1 MEKAK
6 RRLILDI
13 YEIGPRIAKRR
24 KEMGLTQQEL
34 CDYAKIS
41 RVTLSGFEN
50 GAKTGL
56 SLAKLGVI
64 LDRLG
69 LEVDIKTRSSLP
81 TLDELLDVH
90 H

>member
-6 RRLILDI
+6 KRLILEI
-13 YEIGPRIAKRR
+13 YEIGAAIAKRR
-24 KEMGLTQQEL
+24 KEIGLTQQEL

-41 RVTLSGFEN
+41 RVTLSGFES
-50 GAKTGL
+50 GGKIGL
-56 SLAKLGVI
+56 SLAKLGII

-69 LEVDIKTRSSLP
+69 LEVDIKNKSVLP

>member
-6 RRLILDI
+6 KRLILEI
-13 YEIGPRIAKRR
+13 YEIGSRVAKRR

-34 CDYAKIS
+34 CDYVKIS
-41 RVTLSGFEN
+41 RATLSGFEN
-50 GAKTGL
+50 GGKIGL
-56 SLAKLGVI
+56 SLVKLGI
-64 LDRLG
+64 LLDRLG
-69 LEVDIKTRSSLP
+69 LEVELKDRNVLP